1 MIEQQVKGPR
11 QMDTLFSEFAQLCQR
26 LAETTKKLEKR
37 AWMAEYLRPLDPVDA
52 ARAAQWL
59 TGEPFTATDRRAL
72 NMGGASIQR
81 VLKELTQADD
91 RALHAAYLRH
101 GDLGGAAFELL
112 ASRVE
117 PEASITLAMVDAA
130 FDAIAGPMGKPQV
143 AAAKQEVLR
152 ELLSSATALE
162 TKYLIKLI
170 IGDMRIGVKQAQ
182 VEEAI
187 AVAYGRELKQVRHAV
202 MLLGDLREVIAMAYT
217 DTLAHA
223 RMRLFHPLGFMLAS
237 PVETVEEAIGRFRQE
252 VKAEKKGAGGAA
264 FFEDAPPHKK
274 ADQPIDD
281 LPAADA
287 LTRAQMED
295 KYDGIRAQLH
305 CGDANEPGRV
315 ALFSRSRDDMTLSF
329 PEIAEAFSVIEKPLI
344 LDGELLAW
352 IPPNHEDAGRALPF
366 SSLQPRIGRKK
377 VTAEMRA
384 ATPVVFMAFDV
395 LYADGE
401 LLLDRTLEE
410 RRTLLT
416 RVVEELQPR
425 VLAGTVP
432 LPKTADAQAGLFGEA
447 SLADDAFAR
456 LVLAP
461 ATDLQNADQLD
472 AAYGEAR
479 ARGNEGVMLKA
490 KDSLYQPGRRGLA
503 WLKLKRELATLD
515 VVVTSAEW
523 GNGRRAQTL
532 SDVTFAIRDG
542 DDFKNVGKAYSG
554 LTDVEIAHLT
564 RWFLEHTLE
573 DFGSWRA
580 VEPKIVLEV
589 AFNNLMRSTRHASGF
604 AMRFPRIL
612 RIRND
617 KPVEEIDTL
626 SRVEEIYNSQP
637 DKPVEA

>member
-1 MIEQQVKGPR
+1 
-11 QMDTLFSEFAQLCQR
+11 MDALFGEFAQLCQR

-37 AWMAEYLRPLDPVDA
+37 ASMAEYLRPLDLSDA

-81 VLKELTQADD
+81 ILKEITKADD

-117 PEASITLAMVDAA
+117 PAASITLAMVDAA
-130 FDAIAGPMGKPQV
+130 FDAIAGPIGKPQV
-143 AAAKQEVLR
+143 SAAKQKVLR
-152 ELLSSATALE
+152 ELLSTATALE
-162 TKYLIKLI
+162 TKYIIKLI

-187 AVAYGRELKQVRHAV
+187 GVAYARELKQVRHAV
-202 MLLGDLREVIAMAYT
+202 MLLGDLREVVAMAHD
-217 DTLAHA
+217 DTLADA
-223 RMRLFHPLGFMLAS
+223 CMRLFHPLGFMLAS
-237 PVETVEEAIGRFRQE
+237 PVETVEEAIERFQQE
-252 VKAEKKGAGGAA
+252 VKAEKEGAGGAA
-264 FFEDAPPHKK
+264 SADDAPP
-274 ADQPIDD
+274 ATDTDGPVDE
-281 LPAADA
+281 LPVADA

-305 CGDANEPGRV
+305 CGDADEPGRV

-329 PEIAEAFSVIEKPLI
+329 PEIAEGFSVVDKPLI

-352 IPPNHEDAGRALPF
+352 IPPTTEDTGRALPF

-384 ATPVVFMAFDV
+384 ATPVVFMAFDL

-410 RRTLLT
+410 RRELLT
-416 RVVEELQPR
+416 RLVEELRPR
-425 VLAGTVP
+425 VLAGSAPRSSV
-432 LPKTADAQAGLFGEA
+432 ADTQVGLFGEVA
-447 SLADDAFAR
+447 LPDDAFAR

-461 ATDLQNADQLD
+461 ATDLQNAEQLD

-490 KDSLYQPGRRGLA
+490 KDSHYQPGRRGLA

-542 DDFKNVGKAYSG
+542 DELKNIGKAYSG
-554 LTDVEIAHLT
+554 LTDVEIAQLT
-564 RWFLEHTLE
+564 TWFLEHTLE

-589 AFNNLMRSTRHASGF
+589 AFNNLMRSDRHASGF

-612 RIRND
+612 RIRDD
-617 KPVEEIDTL
+617 KPVDEIDTL
-626 SRVEEIYNSQP
+626 ARVEEIYNGQP
-637 DKPVEA
+637 DKPVESIAT

>member
-1 MIEQQVKGPR
+1 
-11 QMDTLFSEFAQLCQR
+11 MDALFSEFARLCQR
-26 LAETTKKLEKR
+26 LADTTKKLEKR
-37 AWMAEYLRPLDPVDA
+37 AWMAEYLRPLDLSDA

-81 VLKELTQADD
+81 VLKEITKADD

-112 ASRVE
+112 TSRAE
-117 PEASITLAMVDAA
+117 PFASITLAMIDAA
-130 FDAIAGPMGKPQV
+130 FDAIAGPAGKPQV
-143 AAAKQEVLR
+143 AAAKQKVLR
-152 ELLSSATALE
+152 ELLAGATAAE
-162 TKYLIKLI
+162 TKYIIKLI

-187 AVAYGRELKQVRHAV
+187 GVAYGRELKQVRHAV
-202 MLLGDLREVIAMAYT
+202 MLVGDLREVVAMALE
-217 DTLAHA
+217 DTLASA

-237 PVETVEEAIGRFRQE
+237 PVETVEEAIERFQQE
-252 VKAEKKGAGGAA
+252 VQAEKKGAGGAA
-264 FFEDAPPHKK
+264 SVDDVDAEASKEEES
-274 ADQPIDD
+274 DD
-281 LPAADA
+281 LPGADA

-305 CGDANEPGRV
+305 CGDAHDPGRV

-329 PEIAEAFSVIEKPLI
+329 PEIAEAFSVIDKPLI

-352 IPPNHEDAGRALPF
+352 IPPTNEDAGRALPF

-410 RRTLLT
+410 RRALLT
-416 RVVEELQPR
+416 RLIEEMQPR
-425 VLAGTVP
+425 VFAGSMPRLVSSNT
-432 LPKTADAQAGLFGEA
+432 QGGLFGEA
-447 SLADDAFAR
+447 PLSDDAFAR

-542 DDFKNVGKAYSG
+542 DELKNIGKAYSG
-554 LTDVEIAHLT
+554 LTDVEIAQLT
-564 RWFLEHTLE
+564 TWFMEHTLE

-580 VEPKIVLEV
+580 VEPRIVLEV
-589 AFNNLMRSTRHASGF
+589 AFNNLMRSERHASGF

-612 RIRND
+612 RIRDD
-617 KPVEEIDTL
+617 KPPEEIDTL
-626 SRVEEIYNSQP
+626 TRVEEIYNGQP
-637 DKPVEA
+637 DKPVESTST

>member
-1 MIEQQVKGPR
+1 MEA
-11 QMDTLFSEFAQLCQR
+11 LFSDFAELCRR
-26 LAETTKKLEKR
+26 LAETTRKLEKR
-37 AWMAEYLRPLDPVDA
+37 AWMAEYLTPLDIADA

-81 VLKELTQADD
+81 VIKDITKADD

-112 ASRVE
+112 ASRE
-117 PEASITLAMVDAA
+117 QPAPSITLALVDAA
-130 FDAIAGPMGKPQV
+130 FDAIAGPAGKTQV
-143 AAAKQEVLR
+143 AANKQRILR
-152 ELLSSATALE
+152 ELLSAATALE
-162 TKYLIKLI
+162 TKYIVKLI

-182 VEEAI
+182 VEEAVG
-187 AVAYGRELKQVRHAV
+187 VAYSRELKHVRHAV
-202 MLLGDLREVIAMAYT
+202 MLLGDLRQVVAMAHD
-217 DTLAHA
+217 DTLANA
-223 RMRLFHPLGFMLAS
+223 QMRLFHPLGFMLAS
-237 PVETVEEAIGRFRQE
+237 PVETVQEAIERFQQE
-252 VKAEKKGAGGAA
+252 VKAEKKGAGGAVPA
-264 FFEDAPPHKK
+264 EDLTADEPVVEM
-274 ADQPIDD
+274 ADQLQVSEP
-281 LPAADA
+281 LS
-287 LTRAQMED
+287 RAQMED

-305 CGDANEPGRV
+305 CGDPGEPGRV

-329 PEIAEAFSVIEKPLI
+329 PEIAEAFSHINQPLI

-352 IPPNHEDAGRALPF
+352 VTPANDDAGRALPF

-395 LYADGE
+395 LYAHGD
-401 LLLDRTLEE
+401 LLLDRTLDE
-410 RRTLLT
+410 RRRLLA
-416 RVVEELQPR
+416 RLVEELQPR
-425 VLAGTVP
+425 VFAGSAP
-432 LPKTADAQAGLFGEA
+432 RSKSEQAQVGLFGEA
-447 SLADDAFAR
+447 LPAPDDAFAR

-461 ATDLQNADQLD
+461 ATDLQSAQQLD

-542 DDFKNVGKAYSG
+542 DDFKNIGKAYSG
-554 LTDVEIAHLT
+554 LTDVEIAQLT
-564 RWFLEHTLE
+564 AWFLEHTLE

-589 AFNNLMRSTRHASGF
+589 AFNNLMRSERHASGF

-612 RIRND
+612 RIRED
-617 KPVEEIDTL
+617 KPIEEIDTL
-626 SRVEEIYNSQP
+626 ARVEEIYNGQP
-637 DKPVEA
+637 DKPVDV

>member
-1 MIEQQVKGPR
+1 M
-11 QMDTLFSEFAQLCQR
+11 TAFFHEFAQVCQR
-26 LAETTKKLEKR
+26 LADTTKKLEKR
-37 AWMAEYLRPLDPVDA
+37 AIMADYLRTLEVVDA

-72 NMGGASIQR
+72 NLGGASIQR
-81 VLKELTQADD
+81 VLKEITNADD

-112 ASRVE
+112 ELKRQPA
-117 PEASITLAMVDAA
+117 PSIQLAQVDDA
-130 FDAIAGPMGKPQV
+130 FDTIAGPAGKPQV
-143 AAAKQEVLR
+143 TAAKQKVLR
-152 ELLSSATALE
+152 TLIAEATAIE
-162 TKYLIKLI
+162 TKYLVKLI

-187 AVAYGRELKQVRHAV
+187 GVACGRELKQVRHAV
-202 MLLGDLREVIAMAYT
+202 MLLGDLRQVVAMALA
-217 DTLAHA
+217 DTLAEA

-237 PVETVEEAIGRFRQE
+237 PVETVQEAVERFQQE
-252 VKAEKKGAGGAA
+252 VKAEKKGGGGAA
-264 FFEDAPPHKK
+264 SPE
-274 ADQPIDD
+274 D
-281 LPAADA
+281 LPAEETPAEAGEDVPVADA
-287 LTRAQMED
+287 LARAQMED

-305 CGDANEPGRV
+305 CGDAGEPGRV

-329 PEIAEAFSVIEKPLI
+329 PEIAEAFAVIDRPLI

-352 IPPNHEDAGRALPF
+352 GPPTNEEAGRALPF

-377 VTAEMRA
+377 VTTAMRA
-384 ATPVVFMAFDV
+384 STPVVFMAFDV
-395 LYADGE
+395 LYAEGE
-401 LLLDRTLEE
+401 LLLDRTLDE
-410 RRTLLT
+410 RRRLLT
-416 RVVEELQPR
+416 RLVNEVQPR
-425 VLAGTVP
+425 VSAGSMP
-432 LPKTADAQAGLFGEA
+432 RSSLSNLQSGLFGEA
-447 SLADDAFAR
+447 SLPDDAFAR

-461 ATDLQNADQLD
+461 ATDLHTAEQLD

-490 KDSLYQPGRRGLA
+490 KDSHYQPGRRGLA

-523 GNGRRAQTL
+523 GSGRRAQTL

-542 DDFKNVGKAYSG
+542 DDLKNIGKAYSG
-554 LTDVEIAHLT
+554 LTDVEIAQLT
-564 RWFLEHTLE
+564 AWFLEHTLE

-589 AFNNLMRSTRHASGF
+589 AFNNLMRSERHASGF

-612 RIRND
+612 RIRDD

-626 SRVEEIYNSQP
+626 ERVEAIYHGQP
-637 DKPVEA
+637 DKPIDG

>member
-1 MIEQQVKGPR
+1 
-11 QMDTLFSEFAQLCQR
+11 MDALFSEFARLCQR
-26 LAETTKKLEKR
+26 LADTTKKLEKR
-37 AWMAEYLRPLDPVDA
+37 AWMAEYLRPLDLSDA

-81 VLKELTQADD
+81 VLKEITKADD

-112 ASRVE
+112 TSRAE
-117 PEASITLAMVDAA
+117 PSASITLAMIDAA
-130 FDAIAGPMGKPQV
+130 FDAIAGPAGKPQV
-143 AAAKQEVLR
+143 AAAKQKVLR
-152 ELLSSATALE
+152 ELLAGATAVE
-162 TKYLIKLI
+162 TKYIIKLI

-187 AVAYGRELKQVRHAV
+187 GVAYGRELKQVRHAV
-202 MLLGDLREVIAMAYT
+202 MLVGDLREVVAMALE
-217 DTLAHA
+217 DTLADA

-237 PVETVEEAIGRFRQE
+237 PVETVEEAIERFQQE
-252 VKAEKKGAGGAA
+252 VQAEKKGAGGAA
-264 FFEDAPPHKK
+264 SVDDVDAEASKEEES
-274 ADQPIDD
+274 DD
-281 LPAADA
+281 LPGADA

-305 CGDANEPGRV
+305 CGDAHDPGRV

-329 PEIAEAFSVIEKPLI
+329 PEIAEAFSVIDKPLI

-352 IPPNHEDAGRALPF
+352 IPPTNDDAGRALPF

-410 RRTLLT
+410 RRALLT
-416 RVVEELQPR
+416 RLIEEMQPR
-425 VLAGTVP
+425 VFAGSMPRLVSGNT
-432 LPKTADAQAGLFGEA
+432 QGGLFGEA
-447 SLADDAFAR
+447 PLSDDAFAR

-542 DDFKNVGKAYSG
+542 DELKNIGKAYSG
-554 LTDVEIAHLT
+554 LTDVEIAQLT
-564 RWFLEHTLE
+564 TWFMEHTLE

-580 VEPKIVLEV
+580 VEPRIVLEV
-589 AFNNLMRSTRHASGF
+589 AFNNLMRSERHASGF

-612 RIRND
+612 RIRDD
-617 KPVEEIDTL
+617 KPPEEIDTL
-626 SRVEEIYNSQP
+626 TRVEEIYNGQP
-637 DKPVEA
+637 DKPVESTST